1 MTRKYALG
9 SAGLAIAWALL
20 LAIVW
25 PRSPSFSMMLD
36 YKNVQLIETGAQ
48 LYKSNCASCHGA
60 NLEGQPNWRSPGAD
74 MKMPAPPHDASGH
87 TWHHT
92 DQMLFRLTKY
102 GLGHVIGDDDY
113 KSNMPAYENVLT
125 DQEIIAVLTFIKSRW
140 PENIQRRHDQL
151 NLQSNED

>member
-1 MTRKYALG
+1 
-9 SAGLAIAWALL
+9 
-20 LAIVW
+20 
-25 PRSPSFSMMLD
+25 
-36 YKNVQLIETGAQ
+36 
-48 LYKSNCASCHGA
+48 
-60 NLEGQPNWRSPGAD
+60 